1 LTSRDVTL
9 YHRDIGRNPARR
21 QGRYEEDKMTKAE
34 LKRLQVSCSKCGNR
48 EKVTA
53 MRSCHQE
60 CFSFYCG
67 KCFAHDYTATGVAG
81 VPALDILAV
90 EMR

>member
-1 LTSRDVTL
+1 
-9 YHRDIGRNPARR
+9 
-21 QGRYEEDKMTKAE
+21 
-34 LKRLQVSCSKCGNR
+34 
-48 EKVTA
+48 